1 MCIPES
7 ISLPYRGQP
16 RHALAAAL
24 FLILFASMLLLPRL
38 ASGALRHWD
47 EAWYATVSRE
57 MRAESSWLTVL
68 WNGQPWFHKP
78 PLTFWGT
85 AACYAIFGESEV
97 AARFTSFCCA
107 LLTLWLLGQ
116 FHRPAGAEG
125 RAAFLLAPLLLL
137 ATPEFATYASRG
149 QLDVPLTLFITL
161 QVYAYWRARESS
173 GWNWLMGIAFGLGL
187 MTKGAAAGLGWAIV
201 MTDLLVARDWKRSSV
216 TSFWLA
222 PLVGLLIA
230 APWHLH
236 QVTTHGSAFLDEY
249 LTRHVGQLIVD
260 STRQESAP
268 AAPFLYYAKFLLR
281 RNIPWGWLML
291 VLLSLGAFPALAR
304 KDRLLV
310 LGWSWTVSVP
320 IALSLARAKW
330 SWYLVPMYPG
340 AALLLSALVMQTKL
354 WPRHRKVFVLA
365 AAALAVSTFI
375 LAFTGPANTD
385 YEGEIRALQ
394 PVVSRYVHPLVPL
407 HTLQTEHSRLSVYPI
422 SIGYYSQRRVHAI
435 HGVEHLRQLE
445 SAAAN
450 PFYLVLHEELLAE
463 LSSGDAAASASD
475 GEVMKLE
482 VLGRSGPI
490 CLARVHPATKVQ

>member
-7 ISLPYRGQP
+7 ISSPHRGTS
-16 RHALAAAL
+16 RYTLAATTL
-24 FLILFASMLLLPRL
+24 LILLASMLLLPRL

-78 PLTFWGT
+78 PLAFWGT

-125 RAAFLLAPLLLL
+125 LAAYLLAPILLL
-137 ATPEFATYASRG
+137 ATPEFATYATRG

-201 MTDLLVARDWKRSSV
+201 MTDLLVAQDWKRLSV
-216 TSFWLA
+216 LSFWLA

-236 QVTTHGSAFLDEY
+236 QVIMHGSAFLGEY

-281 RNIPWGWLML
+281 RNIPWGWLMIG
-291 VLLSLGAFPALAR
+291 LLSVGAFPALAR
-304 KDRLLV
+304 KDRLLI

-340 AALLLSALVMQTKL
+340 AALLLTALVMRTKY
-354 WPRHRKVFVLA
+354 WPRHKRGFLLGA
-365 AAALAVSTFI
+365 AAFAVSTFV
-375 LAFTGPANTD
+375 LTFAVPANTD

-394 PVVSRYVHPLVPL
+394 PVVCRYVHPLVPL

-422 SIGYYSQRRVHAI
+422 AVGYYSQRRVHAI

-445 SAAAN
+445 MAAAN
-450 PFYLVLHEELLAE
+450 PFYLVFHEDLLGELLPA
-463 LSSGDAAASASD
+463 ATAASASA

-482 VLGRSGPI
+482 VLGHSGPI
-490 CLARVHPATKVQ
+490 CLARVHPATKGQ